1 MAEAL
6 FYALALTALYG
17 AGNAIVRRHALVA
30 AVHLAL
36 TLFALSGIYLLLGF
50 PLLAGLNLL
59 VYAGAILV
67 LFLFVIM
74 LLDLGRDEPL
84 PLDLRGRLGPAAAFV
99 VGVEALAIAFA
110 SGAGDEE
117 APFRETT
124 ERAGEILFGK
134 YLFPFE
140 VSGLLLLL
148 GIVAV
153 LVLARRERRGPAPS
167 GEGPPGSAEPAPTA
181 EARS

>member
-1 MAEAL
+1 VAEAL
-6 FYALALTALYG
+6 FYALGLTALYG
-17 AGNAIVRRHALVA
+17 AGNVIARRHALVA

-36 TLFALSGIYLLLGF
+36 TLFALSGVYLLLGF

-67 LFLFVIM
+67 LFLFVLL
-74 LLDLGRDEPL
+74 LLDVQRDEPL
-84 PLDLRGRLGPAAAFV
+84 PLDLRGKLGPAAAFL
-99 VGVEALAIAFA
+99 VGIEALALAFA
-110 SGAGDEE
+110 SGEGPAEE
-117 APFRETT
+117 GFRETT
-124 ERAGEILFGK
+124 ERAGEVLFGK

-153 LVLARRERRGPAPS
+153 LVLARRGERRAPPPAAGP
-167 GEGPPGSAEPAPTA
+167 GEASEPARMA
-181 EARS
+181 EVRP

>member
-1 MAEAL
+1 VAEAL

-17 AGNAIVRRHALVA
+17 AANVIARRHALVA

-36 TLFALSGIYLLLGF
+36 TLFALSGIYLLLGS
-50 PLLAGLNLL
+50 PLLAFLNLL

-74 LLDLGRDEPL
+74 LLDLRHDEPM
-84 PLDLRGRLGPAAAFV
+84 PLDLRGKLGPAAAFV
-99 VGVEALAIAFA
+99 LGVEALALAFA
-110 SGAGDEE
+110 SGDGAEGP
-117 APFRETT
+117 AYRETT
-124 ERAGEILFGK
+124 DRSGEILFGQ

-153 LVLARRERRGPAPS
+153 LVLARRGPRPAP
-167 GEGPPGSAEPAPTA
+167 PSAEGTPGVPEPMAQ
-181 EARS
+181 ARP